1 MRLLSSVLHGMVYP
15 TLGSLGYFRSR
26 TAAASAV
33 CVITYHG
40 ILPAGYQIKY
50 PLLDDA
56 LVSPESFRSQLRLL
70 KQHYNVISPDQF
82 LRWLRQQEE
91 LPERAV
97 LLTCDD
103 GLLNHVTG
111 MLPILLGENLK
122 CLFFVTDASLR
133 ETPEVLWYMELYMML
148 MEAREQDQ
156 SMVLRKISI
165 PKISPDRA
173 QRDTVWHELVLALSR
188 IDATER
194 RRFIDEAPEK
204 LGLKPGWK
212 ARQLDDPMLRARF
225 QLLRLPE
232 LRQLANAHMTIGAH
246 TLTHPALAEQSSE
259 LARTEIFEC
268 RNALENSLG
277 QEVWAIAYPFGTE
290 PAVGD
295 REYRLAE
302 EAGYECAFVNGGG
315 VVNSALPRFALPR
328 IHVTAKMSL
337 TVYEAYISGFHDALR
352 SRFRSQLARSA

>member
-1 MRLLSSVLHGMVYP
+1 M
-15 TLGSLGYFRSR
+15 
-26 TAAASAV
+26 
-33 CVITYHG
+33 
-40 ILPAGYQIKY
+40 KY

-56 LVSPESFRSQLRLL
+56 LVSTDSFRSQLRLL
-70 KQHYNVISPDQF
+70 KQHYNVISPDHF
-82 LRWLRQQEE
+82 LKWLRDQED

-103 GLLNHVTG
+103 GLLNHLTG
-111 MLPILLGENLK
+111 MLPILQEEELK
-122 CLFFVTDASLR
+122 CLFFVTKASLQDM
-133 ETPEVLWYMELYMML
+133 PELLWYMELYMMV
-148 MEAREQDQ
+148 MDAREQNQ
-156 SMVLRKISI
+156 PSVLRGISI
-165 PKISPDRA
+165 SKISPERA
-173 QRDTVWHELVLALSR
+173 QRNTVWLELVKALSR
-188 IDATER
+188 MDATER
-194 RRFIDEAPEK
+194 RRFVDEVAGRFGLPPE
-204 LGLKPGWK
+204 WR
-212 ARQLDDPMLRARF
+212 ARQLDDPLLRARF

-232 LRQLANAHMTIGAH
+232 LRQLADARMTIGAH

-259 LARTEIFEC
+259 LARTEIVEC
-268 RNALENSLG
+268 RKALESSLG
-277 QEVWAIAYPFGTE
+277 QPVWAIAYPFGTE

-352 SRFRSQLARSA
+352 SRFRS